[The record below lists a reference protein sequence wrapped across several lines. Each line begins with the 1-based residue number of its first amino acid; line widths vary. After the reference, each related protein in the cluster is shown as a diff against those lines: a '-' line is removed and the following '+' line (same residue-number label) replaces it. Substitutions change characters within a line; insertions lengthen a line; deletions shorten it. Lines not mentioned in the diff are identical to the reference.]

1 MVIGAGIFLDINGEI
16 AFRRGNVISF
26 GHERAVDGSSGDLS
40 CDTSFFGAVDD
51 VPAHGVFVGRMR
63 GVVACR
69 RVVCAGGR
77 VGALR
82 TTVGLVLGLGMGMR
96 VCRWLLGISGVWNW
110 WVSKEW
116 GSALLAWGFALLNMV
131 LADVTLWGWMFV
143 ALWAA
148 PETEMAVARLLAP
161 PGVEVWHPVNHPR
174 VTREQASTNTVFTLS
189 LMRSTQA
196 PAYSWKVSAKWP
208 EPAMLEIFSLRGK
221 QPVFGPV
228 PLPSAETDEP
238 LVIDCLALQL
248 ELSVRKR
255 FWGEKGSTDS
265 VIVHVFP
272 RADPKRTLLRRC
284 YLLTTL

>member
-1 MVIGAGIFLDINGEI
+1 MNARLMVRLAICPVTLHFSGRWTMFLPTVCLLVGYVALLPVI
-16 AFRRGNVISF
+16 AWC
-26 GHERAVDGSSGDLS
+26 A
-40 CDTSFFGAVDD
+40 
-51 VPAHGVFVGRMR
+51 
-63 GVVACR
+63 
-69 RVVCAGGR
+69 RVEGW
-77 VGALR
+77 GALR
-82 TTVGLVLGLGMGMR
+82 TTVGLVLGLGMGMW
-96 VCRWLLGISGVWNW
+96 VCRWLLGLSGVWNW

-148 PETEMAVARLLAP
+148 PETEMAVAQLLAP

-174 VTREQASTNTVFTLS
+174 VTREPASTNTVFTLS
-189 LMRSTQA
+189 LVKSTQA
-196 PAYSWKVSAKWP
+196 PAYNWKVSAKWP

-248 ELSVRKR
+248 GLSVRKR

-272 RADPKRTLLRRC
+272 RADPKRTFLRRC